1 MKSEIV
7 THLGRSDVFKAY
19 QKAFQATTGLPLA
32 LRGVGCLQSPLQSS
46 SYGSAFCTL
55 MAKCNKSCATC
66 LELQQRMEEGAVE
79 RTCTIECFAG
89 LNESAVPI
97 RVGEKVVAYLQTGQV
112 LFRRPSAARYRR
124 ILTQFGEWE
133 STIDAT
139 ELRKAYFGTRVVARS
154 QYESILRLLGI
165 FAQHLSTVSNQLA
178 LQGASAEPPAVVK
191 ARTYIE
197 EHRDEELS
205 LAQVARA
212 VNMSVFHFCKT
223 FRKATGLTF
232 VDYLARVRIERI
244 KNLLNDPYKR
254 VSEAAFEAGFQSL
267 SQFNRVFRRIAG
279 EAPSTYRNRVLVR
292 AA

>member
-1 MKSEIV
+1 MKSEIF
-7 THLGRSDVFKAY
+7 THLGRSEVYKAY
-19 QKAFQATTGLPLA
+19 QRAFQATTGLPLA
-32 LRGVGCLQSPLQSS
+32 LRGVGTLQSPLQGSA
-46 SYGSAFCTL
+46 YGSSLCSL
-55 MAKCNKSCATC
+55 MAKTNRTCAAC
-66 LELQQRMEEGAVE
+66 LEMQRKMEEGAVE
-79 RTCTIECFAG
+79 RTSTVECLAG
-89 LNESAVPI
+89 LNESAVPV

-112 LFRRPSAARYRR
+112 LFRRPSASRFRR
-124 ILTQFGEWE
+124 IVEQF
-133 STIDAT
+133 A
-139 ELRKAYFGTRVVARS
+139 ELGSSADPAEIRQAYYSTRVVSRS
-154 QYESILRLLGI
+154 QYDSILRLLGI
-165 FAQHLSTVSNQLA
+165 FAQHLSAVSNQLA
-178 LQGASAEPPAVVK
+178 LQGATAEPAVVK

-244 KNLLNDPYKR
+244 KSLLNDPYKR

-267 SQFNRVFRRIAG
+267 SQFNRVFRRVAG
-279 EAPSTYRNRVLVR
+279 EAPSAYRNRVLVR

>member
-1 MKSEIV
+1 MKSEIF
-7 THLGRSDVFKAY
+7 THLGRSEVYKAY
-19 QKAFQATTGLPLA
+19 QRAFQATTGLPLA
-32 LRGVGCLQSPLQSS
+32 LRGVGTLQSPLQGSA
-46 SYGSAFCTL
+46 YGSSLCSL
-55 MAKCNKSCATC
+55 MAKTNRTCAAC
-66 LELQQRMEEGAVE
+66 LEMQRKMEEGAVE
-79 RTCTIECFAG
+79 RTSTVECLAG
-89 LNESAVPI
+89 LNESAVPV

-112 LFRRPSAARYRR
+112 LFRRPSASRFRR
-124 ILTQFGEWE
+124 IVEQF
-133 STIDAT
+133 A
-139 ELRKAYFGTRVVARS
+139 ELGSSADPAEIRQAYYSTRVVSRS
-154 QYESILRLLGI
+154 QYDSILRLLGI
-165 FAQHLSTVSNQLA
+165 FAQHLSAVSNQLA
-178 LQGASAEPPAVVK
+178 LQGATAEPPAVVK

-244 KNLLNDPYKR
+244 KSLLNDPYKR

-267 SQFNRVFRRIAG
+267 SQFNRVFRRVAG
-279 EAPSTYRNRVLVR
+279 EAPSAYRNRVLVR